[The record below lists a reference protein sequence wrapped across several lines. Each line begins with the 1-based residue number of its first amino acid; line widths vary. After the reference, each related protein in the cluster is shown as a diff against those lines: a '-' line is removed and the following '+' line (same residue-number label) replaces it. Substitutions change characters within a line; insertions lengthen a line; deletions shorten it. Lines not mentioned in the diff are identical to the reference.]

1 MPLAASM
8 DEPPPTATTAGR
20 PPAATTA
27 AAASAP
33 AATSPVVG
41 LGCTP
46 LNTVTAMPPAASTPA
61 TLVTTTLPARFWSV
75 TMTAASLPVP
85 RTAAAT
91 PSIAPGPNC
100 VGGMGVSTSLLRA
113 MGLVMVGVL
122 HHSLDARRHN
132 SGRGC
137 RRRHG
142 WHAGGHHRGWL
153 DRGTASSHSRVY
165 RGGRC

>member
-27 AAASAP
+27 A

-75 TMTAASLPVP
+75 TMTAVSLPVP
-85 RTAAAT
+85 RTAAAA

-132 SGRGC
+132 ADAG
-137 RRRHG
+137 
-142 WHAGGHHRGWL
+142 AGGGMDGMRVGIIGAGWIGAQHHRTL
-153 DRGTASSHSRVY
+153 ASIEGADVVAV
-165 RGGRC
+165 